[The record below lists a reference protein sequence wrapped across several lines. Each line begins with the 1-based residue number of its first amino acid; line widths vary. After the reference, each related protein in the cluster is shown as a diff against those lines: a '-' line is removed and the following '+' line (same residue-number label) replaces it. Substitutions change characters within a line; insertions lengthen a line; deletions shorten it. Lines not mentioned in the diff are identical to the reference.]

1 MMLCY
6 NKDMNKKSNHYEEF
20 ANSVIK
26 KIYPYLITDLKN
38 YYNDSF
44 DKKTILEIGTGPG
57 HIIEELLKE
66 NFSKVIG
73 IDISLDMLL
82 RAKKRNYNN
91 SNLFLINAKA
101 EKIPLFDSSID
112 IVISRGSVFFWKDL
126 DAAFKEIYRI
136 LKPNGFLLIGGG
148 YGISTPES
156 IISDIHEYFKNSVT
170 KNDKPKLNIDKAVA
184 IMQSIGGK
192 SDIIAKPKQGFW
204 IAWRK

>member
-1 MMLCY
+1 
-6 NKDMNKKSNHYEEF
+6 MNKKSNHYEEF